1 MSNDN
6 SYISLGPL
14 PPPPTFRRSYNTD
27 RENMS
32 ATTIQSNER
41 IRQAK
46 EQVRKI
52 KQDIRINNLAL
63 NTLQQGF
70 NILKVHMHRGLLSFD
85 ENLHPLTR
93 STCVTYE
100 FVGYKNPAVTLTL
113 SSMILCVFD
122 IFLI

>member
-70 NILKVHMHRGLLSFD
+70 NILKNNTIQRELKKALGL
-85 ENLHPLTR
+85 NLNGR
-93 STCVTYE
+93 IR
-100 FVGYKNPAVTLTL
+100 N
-113 SSMILCVFD
+113 
-122 IFLI
+122 